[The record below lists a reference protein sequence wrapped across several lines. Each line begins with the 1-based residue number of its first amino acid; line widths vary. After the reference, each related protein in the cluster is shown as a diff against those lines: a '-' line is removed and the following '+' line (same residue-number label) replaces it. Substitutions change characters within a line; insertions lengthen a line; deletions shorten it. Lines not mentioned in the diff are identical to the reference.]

1 MPKWFKASSS
11 SSSVAAYIVAI
22 PAVALA
28 TVTTVALRGLIGP
41 SVSILFFP
49 TVIMVAM
56 YGGYG
61 PALFAT
67 LLSTTALAFF
77 LVPPFYSFH
86 IGVDDVIRL
95 AVFAVVAVVTASI
108 SSARARAEESQK
120 QALAELS
127 GALSALR
134 KVSGWPLFVD
144 VSLAVGA
151 GKLLAHA
158 ASVVGCA
165 RAVAVWEAE
174 EEPWVYVAES
184 GIYAA
189 DAAQAIARYPPT
201 LLAPLVDPALEGATF
216 VSADTPGADIALT
229 VWRASVL
236 TAWRGS
242 PVHRELAPRLV
253 EPGLASATFAVEHL
267 KGRMFF
273 SGARSATPELIPLVE
288 VVVHEA
294 GNSLERLYLQERL
307 HQIAIREDRI
317 RVARDL
323 HDGVLQ
329 SLTGIRLRLQALA
342 DEPDAP
348 VPARDRL
355 LALERAIAIE
365 QREIRLFID
374 DLKPADRPVAA
385 ARGVAQALEELRG
398 RLAVEW
404 NTPISVRVS
413 PADLP
418 LPASAEQTFRL
429 LVREAVVN
437 ALKHAH
443 PSRVSVDVQAHGVDG
458 LHVVVSDDGRGFPF
472 HGRLEHRELVTSG
485 VGPVSLRERLASF
498 GGSLAIESMP
508 TGSRVEITLPIGNV
522 SSIPSAAP

>member
-1 MPKWFKASSS
+1 MPQWFDVSRS
-11 SSSVAAYIVAI
+11 SSSVAAYIVAV

-28 TVTTVALRGLIGP
+28 AALTFALRELIGP

-49 TVIMVAM
+49 TVILVAM

-67 LLSTTALAFF
+67 LLSTTTLAFF
-77 LVPPFYSFH
+77 FIPPFYSFH

-95 AVFAVVAVVTASI
+95 AVFAAVAVVTASI
-108 SSARARAEESQK
+108 SSGRARAEESHK
-120 QALAELS
+120 RAIAELS
-127 GALSALR
+127 GVLSTLR

-151 GKLLAHA
+151 AKLLAHA
-158 ASVVGCA
+158 AGVVGCA
-165 RAVAVWEAE
+165 RAVAVWEAD

-184 GIYAA
+184 GARA
-189 DAAQAIARYPPT
+189 GDAAEAITRYAPA
-201 LLAPLVDPALEGATF
+201 LLTPLIDPALEGTTF
-216 VSADTPGADIALT
+216 VSADAPGADMAVT
-229 VWRASVL
+229 VWHPSL
-236 TAWRGS
+236 FTAWRGR
-242 PVHRELAPRLV
+242 PVHRELGPRLV
-253 EPGLASATFAVEHL
+253 EPGLASAPFEVEHL
-267 KGRMFF
+267 KGRIFF
-273 SGARSATPELIPLVE
+273 SGAGGAAPELVPLVQ
-288 VVVHEA
+288 VVVHEV

-317 RVARDL
+317 RVARDI

-348 VPARDRL
+348 APARDRL

-365 QREIRLFID
+365 QREIRLFIE
-374 DLKPADRPVAA
+374 DLKPAERPIASE
-385 ARGVAQALEELRG
+385 RGVAQALEELRG

-404 NTPISVRVS
+404 NTPISIRVS

-443 PSRVSVDVQAHGVDG
+443 PSRVSVDVQAHGADG
-458 LHVVVSDDGRGFPF
+458 LRVVVSDDGRGFPF
-472 HGRLEHRELVTSG
+472 HGRLEHQELVTAG

-508 TGSRVEITLPIGNV
+508 TGSRVEITLPIGTTSV
-522 SSIPSAAP
+522 SSQKSC

>member
-1 MPKWFKASSS
+1 
-11 SSSVAAYIVAI
+11 
-22 PAVALA
+22 
-28 TVTTVALRGLIGP
+28 
-41 SVSILFFP
+41 
-49 TVIMVAM
+49 
-56 YGGYG
+56 
-61 PALFAT
+61 
-67 LLSTTALAFF
+67 
-77 LVPPFYSFH
+77 
-86 IGVDDVIRL
+86 
-95 AVFAVVAVVTASI
+95 VFAVVAVVTASI
-108 SSARARAEESQK
+108 SSGRARAEESHK
-120 QALAELS
+120 RAIAELS
-127 GALSALR
+127 GVLSTLR

-151 GKLLAHA
+151 AKLLAHA

-165 RAVAVWEAE
+165 RAVAVWEAD

-184 GIYAA
+184 GAPAGDSAEAITGYAPA
-189 DAAQAIARYPPT
+189 
-201 LLAPLVDPALEGATF
+201 LLTPLVDPALEGTTF
-216 VSADTPGADIALT
+216 VSADAPGADMAVT
-229 VWRASVL
+229 VWHPSL
-236 TAWRGS
+236 FTAWQGR
-242 PVHRELAPRLV
+242 PVHRELGPRLV
-253 EPGLASATFAVEHL
+253 EPGLASAPFEVEHL
-267 KGRMFF
+267 KGRIFF
-273 SGARSATPELIPLVE
+273 SGAGSAAPELIPLVQ

-317 RVARDL
+317 RVARDI

-348 VPARDRL
+348 APARDRL

-365 QREIRLFID
+365 QREIRLFIE
-374 DLKPADRPVAA
+374 DLKPADRPIASE
-385 ARGVAQALEELRG
+385 RGVAQALEELRG

-404 NTPISVRVS
+404 NTPISIRVS

-443 PSRVSVDVQAHGVDG
+443 PSRVSVDVQAHGADG
-458 LHVVVSDDGRGFPF
+458 LRVVVSDDGRGFPF
-472 HGRLEHRELVTSG
+472 HGRLEHEALVTSG

-508 TGSRVEITLPIGNV
+508 TGSRVEITLPIGTT

>member
-1 MPKWFKASSS
+1 MPKWLEVSRS
-11 SSSVAAYIVAI
+11 SSSVAAYIVAV

-28 TVTTVALRGLIGP
+28 TVTTFALRGLIGP

-108 SSARARAEESQK
+108 SSARVRAEESQK

-127 GALSALR
+127 GALSTLR

-151 GKLLAHA
+151 GRLLAHA
-158 ASVVGCA
+158 ASVVECA

-184 GIYAA
+184 GVRPA
-189 DAAQAIARYPPT
+189 DAPEAIAKYPPT
-201 LLAPLVDPALEGATF
+201 LLAPLVDPALEGTTF
-216 VSADTPGADIALT
+216 VSADAPGADMDLR

-236 TAWRGS
+236 TAWRGR

-273 SGARSATPELIPLVE
+273 SGAGSATPDLIPLVE
-288 VVVHEA
+288 VVVHEV
-294 GNSLERLYLQERL
+294 GNSLERLYLQERR

-317 RVARDL
+317 RVARDI

-329 SLTGIRLRLQALA
+329 SLTGIRLRLQSLA
-342 DEPDAP
+342 DELDT
-348 VPARDRL
+348 PAYGRDRL

-365 QREIRLFID
+365 QREIRLFIE
-374 DLKPADRPVAA
+374 DLKPADRPVRASG
-385 ARGVAQALEELRG
+385 GVAQALEELRG

-404 NTPISVRVS
+404 NFPISVRVS
-413 PADLP
+413 PDDLP
-418 LPASAEQTFRL
+418 LPVSAEQTFRL

-443 PSRVSVDVQAHGVDG
+443 PSRVSVDVQAHGRDG
-458 LHVVVSDDGRGFPF
+458 LRVVVSDDGRGFPF
-472 HGRLEHRELVTSG
+472 HGRLEQDELLTSG
-485 VGPVSLRERLASF
+485 VGPVSLRERLASL

-508 TGSRVEITLPIGNV
+508 TGSRVEITLPIGTAN
-522 SSIPSAAP
+522 SAPSAAP

>member
-1 MPKWFKASSS
+1 MPKWFEVSRS
-11 SSSVAAYIVAI
+11 SSSVAAYIVAVG
-22 PAVALA
+22 AVALA
-28 TVTTVALRGLIGP
+28 TVATFALRGLIGP

-86 IGVDDVIRL
+86 IGVDDLIRL

-108 SSARARAEESQK
+108 SSARVRAEQSQK
-120 QALAELS
+120 QALTELS
-127 GALSALR
+127 GALSTLR
-134 KVSGWPLFVD
+134 KVSGWPSFVD

-151 GKLLAHA
+151 VKLLAHA
-158 ASVVGCA
+158 ASIVGCV

-174 EEPWVYVAES
+174 EEPWVYVAQSAGHATATAE
-184 GIYAA
+184 GV
-189 DAAQAIARYPPT
+189 ARYPPAS
-201 LLAPLVDPALEGATF
+201 LAPLVDPALEATTF
-216 VSADTPGADIALT
+216 VSADAVGADMAVT
-229 VWRASVL
+229 VSRAGQF
-236 TAWRGS
+236 TPWRGS
-242 PVHRELAPRLV
+242 AVHQELAARLR
-253 EPGLASATFAVEHL
+253 EPGLASAAFEVEHL
-267 KGRMFF
+267 KGRLFF
-273 SGARSATPELIPLVE
+273 SGPTSATPDLIPLVE
-288 VVVHEA
+288 VVVHEV

-329 SLTGIRLRLQALA
+329 SLTGIRLRLQSLA
-342 DEPDAP
+342 DELDT
-348 VPARDRL
+348 PASGRDRL

-365 QREIRLFID
+365 QREIRLFIE
-374 DLKPADRPVAA
+374 DLKPAHRPVRAGG
-385 ARGVAQALEELRG
+385 GVAQALEELRG

-404 NTPISVRVS
+404 NLPISVRVS
-413 PADLP
+413 PDDLP
-418 LPASAEQTFRL
+418 LPVSAEHTFRL

-443 PSRVSVDVQAHGVDG
+443 PSRVSVDVQAHGQDG
-458 LHVVVSDDGRGFPF
+458 LRVVVSDDGRGFPF
-472 HGRLEHRELVTSG
+472 HGRLEHDELVTSG
-485 VGPVSLRERLASF
+485 VGPVSLRERLASL

-508 TGSRVEITLPIGNV
+508 TGSRVEITLPIGAANSV
-522 SSIPSAAP
+522 PSAAP

>member
-1 MPKWFKASSS
+1 MPKWFDVSRSST
-11 SSSVAAYIVAI
+11 SVAAYLVAV

-28 TVTTVALRGLIGP
+28 AALTFALRELIGP

-49 TVIMVAM
+49 TVILVAM

-61 PALFAT
+61 PALFTT
-67 LLSTTALAFF
+67 LLSTTTLAFF
-77 LVPPFYSFH
+77 FVPPYYSFH

-95 AVFAVVAVVTASI
+95 TVFAVVAVVTASI
-108 SSARARAEESQK
+108 SSARARAEESHQR
-120 QALAELS
+120 AIAELK
-127 GALSALR
+127 GVLDTLR

-151 GKLLAHA
+151 AKLLAHA
-158 ASVVGCA
+158 AGVVGCA

-174 EEPWVYVAES
+174 EEPWVYVAGS
-184 GIYAA
+184 GVHAA
-189 DAAQAIARYPPT
+189 DAEAIARCAPA
-201 LLAPLVDPALEGATF
+201 LLTPLVDPALEGTTF
-216 VSADTPGADIALT
+216 VSADAPGADMAVT
-229 VWRASVL
+229 VWHPSL
-236 TAWRGS
+236 FTAWRGR
-242 PVHRELAPRLV
+242 PVHPELGRRLV
-253 EPGLASATFAVEHL
+253 GPGLASAPFEVEHL
-267 KGRMFF
+267 KGRIFF
-273 SGARSATPELIPLVE
+273 SGEGSAAPELIPLVQ
-288 VVVHEA
+288 VVVHEV
-294 GNSLERLYLQERL
+294 GNSLERLYLQEHL

-348 VPARDRL
+348 AIARDRL

-365 QREIRLFID
+365 QREIRLFIE
-374 DLKPADRPVAA
+374 DLKPAHRPAAA

-443 PSRVSVDVQAHGVDG
+443 PSRVSVDVRAHGVDG
-458 LHVVVSDDGRGFPF
+458 LLVVVSDDGRGFPF
-472 HGRLEHRELVTSG
+472 HGRLEHEELVTSG

-508 TGSRVEITLPIGNV
+508 TGSRVEITLPIGT
-522 SSIPSAAP
+522 SPIPSAAP

>member
-1 MPKWFKASSS
+1 MFRSSAA
-11 SSSVAAYIVAI
+11 AAYIVAV

-28 TVTTVALRGLIGP
+28 TAMTFALRGWIGP

-49 TVIMVAM
+49 TVIIVAI

-77 LVPPFYSFH
+77 LVPPYYSFH
-86 IGVDDVIRL
+86 IGIDDMIRL
-95 AVFAVVAVVTASI
+95 AVFAAVAIVTASI
-108 SSARARAEESQK
+108 SSARARAEESHE

-127 GALSALR
+127 GALATLR

-151 GKLLAHA
+151 AKLLAHA
-158 ASVVGCA
+158 ASVVGFA
-165 RAVAVWEAE
+165 RAVVVWEAE
-174 EEPWVYVAES
+174 EEPWVYIADS
-184 GIYAA
+184 GMPSAGAA
-189 DAAQAIARYPPT
+189 DAIARYPPS
-201 LLAPLVDPALEGATF
+201 LLAPLVNSALEGTTF
-216 VSADTPGADIALT
+216 VSPDPLGDDMAVTMWHPSL
-229 VWRASVL
+229 L
-236 TAWRGS
+236 TAWRGM
-242 PVHRELAPRLV
+242 PVHRELAPRLGAR
-253 EPGLASATFAVEHL
+253 GLASAAFEVEHL

-273 SGARSATPELIPLVE
+273 SGAAGATPELIPLVE

-342 DEPDAP
+342 DEPDAQA
-348 VPARDRL
+348 PARDRL

-385 ARGVAQALEELRG
+385 DRGIAHALEEVRG

-413 PADLP
+413 PDDLP
-418 LPASAEQTFRL
+418 LPAFAEQTFRL

-437 ALKHAH
+437 ALKHGH
-443 PSRVSVDVQAHGVDG
+443 PSRVSVDVQAHGADG
-458 LHVVVSDDGRGFPF
+458 LRVVVSDDGRGFPF
-472 HGRLEHRELVTSG
+472 HGRLEHEELVTAG
-485 VGPVSLRERLASF
+485 VGPVSLRERLTSF

-508 TGSRVEITLPIGNV
+508 TGSRVEITLPFGNT
-522 SSIPSAAP
+522 SPIPSAAP

>member
-1 MPKWFKASSS
+1 MPARFEAFRSSS
-11 SSSVAAYIVAI
+11 SLGAYLLAVPCVALAAGLTFALRFWIGPSMSVLFFPAVIIVAI
-22 PAVALA
+22 
-28 TVTTVALRGLIGP
+28 
-41 SVSILFFP
+41 
-49 TVIMVAM
+49 

-67 LLSTTALAFF
+67 LLSTAALAFF
-77 LVPPFYSFH
+77 LVPPYNSFH

-95 AVFAVVAVVTASI
+95 AVFAAVAVVTASI
-108 SSARARAEESQK
+108 SSARARAEESHE
-120 QALAELS
+120 QALAELN
-127 GALSALR
+127 GALGTLR

-151 GKLLAHA
+151 AKLLAHA
-158 ASVVGCA
+158 ASVVGSA

-174 EEPWVYVAES
+174 EEPWLYVAEFGRS
-184 GIYAA
+184 TPTGA
-189 DAAQAIARYPPT
+189 DAITRYPPS
-201 LLAPLVDPALEGATF
+201 LLRPVVDPALEGTTF
-216 VSADTPGADIALT
+216 VSPDALGDGMALT
-229 VWRASVL
+229 VRHPSVH
-236 TAWRGS
+236 TEWRGM
-242 PVHRELAPRLV
+242 PVHRELAPRLGGR
-253 EPGLASATFAVEHL
+253 GLASAAFEVEHL

-273 SGARSATPELIPLVE
+273 SGSAGATPELIPLVE

-342 DEPDAP
+342 DEPDAQP
-348 VPARDRL
+348 AARDRL

-365 QREIRLFID
+365 QREIRLFIE
-374 DLKPADRPVAA
+374 DLKPADRPAA
-385 ARGVAQALEELRG
+385 AERSLAHALEEVRG

-413 PADLP
+413 PDDLP

-443 PSRVSVDVQAHGVDG
+443 PSRVSVDVQAHGADH
-458 LHVVVSDDGRGFPF
+458 LRVVVSDDGRGFPF
-472 HGRLEHRELVTSG
+472 QGRLEHDELVKAG

-508 TGSRVEITLPIGNV
+508 TGSRVEITLPIGGA
-522 SSIPSAAP
+522 SARL